1 MLTEFN
7 IKQGDRRPYLYAVL
21 GPTHAD
27 EETGEVTIPT
37 PQDLTGATV
46 TFNMRDAEGNA
57 VITGGVCVVDSVL
70 DGEVHY
76 PWQATDTDVP
86 GKYLGEFQAQ
96 YGTESETF
104 PNNAVGFK
112 ITITPQIA

>member
-1 MLTEFN
+1 MLTEFT

-21 GPTHAD
+21 GPTDTD
-27 EETGEVTIPT
+27 EETGEVTLT

-46 TFNMRDAEGNA
+46 TFNMKDAAGTV
-57 VITGGVCVVDSVL
+57 VITAGVVTVDAPL
-70 DGEVHY
+70 IGEVHY
-76 PWQATDTDVP
+76 VWQATDTLVP

-104 PNNAVGFK
+104 PNDAVGFK
-112 ITITPQIA
+112 ITITAQIA